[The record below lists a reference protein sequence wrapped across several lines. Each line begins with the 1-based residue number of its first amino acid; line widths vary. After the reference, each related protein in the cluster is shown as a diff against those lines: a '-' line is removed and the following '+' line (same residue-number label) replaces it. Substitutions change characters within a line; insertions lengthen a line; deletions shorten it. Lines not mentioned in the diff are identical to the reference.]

1 MPNLLMLH
9 VPLLLFVT
17 WWCCIHRRRY
27 VAVVVVSLTS
37 VEKSD
42 KDDKVENVTL
52 PWLRLIIKRCF
63 LLNIL
68 LI

>member
-1 MPNLLMLH
+1 
-9 VPLLLFVT
+9 
-17 WWCCIHRRRY
+17 

-42 KDDKVENVTL
+42 KDDKVENVSL
-52 PWLRLIIKRCF
+52 PWLRPIIKRCF
-63 LLNIL
+63 LLNII